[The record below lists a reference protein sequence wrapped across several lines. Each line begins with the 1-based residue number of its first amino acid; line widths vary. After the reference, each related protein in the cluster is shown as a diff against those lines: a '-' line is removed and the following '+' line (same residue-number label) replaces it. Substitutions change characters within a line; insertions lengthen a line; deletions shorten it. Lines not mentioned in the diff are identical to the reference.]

1 MNKKWLK
8 WVVPLAV
15 LGAGA
20 AGMMAI
26 GATAQKSEETAAVDT
41 RPTVSIQTLE
51 AIDFQVKIAS
61 YGEVK
66 PLESTMLAAQVSG
79 EVVNWNPNFTAGG
92 LVKRNDILFSIEKDN
107 YEVAVLQAEA
117 NLSRA
122 RAALIEEQA
131 KSQVAQTEA
140 SRMKDRKVSDLYLRK
155 PQVMSAKAD
164 VQSAEAALKLARRD
178 LENCEVR
185 APYDAL
191 VIERDLGAGQ
201 FVNVGDKVGELSSIE
216 SAEVVFP
223 IPGFDSAFLPNELTG
238 RIATVMTKGRLPVVR
253 QATIDRDLGIVDNA
267 TRMGHLVARIDDPYS
282 LNSDAPK
289 LKFGSYVEVGFD
301 GIVLSGVYQVSQD
314 LISNRTAWLLDA
326 ENKLQPVQVDVLRE
340 EGETFLV
347 SAGLKDGDKLVLTL
361 PEYPQKGM
369 EVKLSETAVA
379 AVAKAE

>member
-92 LVKRNDILFSIEKDN
+92 LVKRNDILFSIENDN

-140 SRMKDRKVSDLYLRK
+140 NRMKDRKVSDLYLRK

-238 RIATVMTKGRLPVVR
+238 RIATVMTKGRMPVVR

-289 LKFGSYVEVGFD
+289 LKFGSYVEVAFD

-347 SAGLKDGDKLVLTL
+347 SAGLNDGDKLVLTL

>member
-8 WVVPLAV
+8 WIVPLAV

-41 RPTVSIQTLE
+41 RPTVSIQSLE
-51 AIDFQVKIAS
+51 AIDFQVTIAS

-216 SAEVVFP
+216 TAEVVFP
-223 IPGFDSAFLPNELTG
+223 IPGFDSAFLPTELTG
-238 RIATVMTKGRLPVVR
+238 RTATVMTKGRLPVVR

-340 EGETFLV
+340 EGETFLI
-347 SAGLKDGDKLVLTL
+347 SAGLNDGDKLVLTL